1 MASFWWRTR
10 KAELRETN
18 YANDASMRCKSV
30 AIVPHTLIF
39 TMPIINIP
47 LSSFQKMKA
56 VRIETSTSFYK
67 YTVISVIST
76 QNMSAG
82 FEGIVIH
89 I

>member
-1 MASFWWRTR
+1 
-10 KAELRETN
+10 
-18 YANDASMRCKSV
+18 
-30 AIVPHTLIF
+30 
-39 TMPIINIP
+39 MPIINIP

-82 FEGIVIH
+82 FEGNVIH